1 PFGAQVDADLPHRLD
16 DGRVEPVRRLAARRA
31 HLDLTARPPGQQRG
45 RHLAPPGVVDADEQD
60 GRGLGAHRSPGS
72 LSRNPA
78 GSSPGRSIPRAP
90 SSPHPP
96 FPSTFIDILT
106 DVSKSVNMS
115 CMRQLIQELEAC
127 CAAFRSPPIDQGEAE
142 TLAAALRALAD
153 PARLRLVSLI
163 AAQPGAEA
171 CVCDL
176 TDDLD
181 LSQP

>member
-1 PFGAQVDADLPHRLD
+1 
-16 DGRVEPVRRLAARRA
+16 
-31 HLDLTARPPGQQRG
+31 
-45 RHLAPPGVVDADEQD
+45 
-60 GRGLGAHRSPGS
+60 
-72 LSRNPA
+72 
-78 GSSPGRSIPRAP
+78 
-90 SSPHPP
+90 
-96 FPSTFIDILT
+96 
-106 DVSKSVNMS
+106 
-115 CMRQLIQELEAC
+115 MRQLIQELEAC

-181 LSQP
+181 LSQPTVSHHLRVLLDAGIVAREQRGRWAYYRLRQEPLRALSDALDLPSAVTRSSPDLTSAAAPS